1 MYVLLTHHSTD
12 VYVKYHYHHY
22 HHHDYHDYHH
32 ICYIGSN
39 SWKNRRLGT
48 VGIALP
54 QVKLRIVDPAT
65 LEELPADTDG
75 EVGTHSRVE

>member
-1 MYVLLTHHSTD
+1 MTITITIMIIYA
-12 VYVKYHYHHY
+12 
-22 HHHDYHDYHH
+22 
-32 ICYIGSN
+32 IGSKP
-39 SWKNRRLGT
+39 WTKRRLGT